1 MGNALILLLLLAT
14 LSPSSTARSIER
26 AFLQNNA
33 RILLEFLPAGG
44 RINLTLP
51 EPISFSDQLTDQQ
64 TYLLLKKIF
73 TTFTT
78 QEFFSELREAP
89 QGEKRYFFK
98 ARWSFQDKNKNL
110 YALDVFFQLGLV
122 SDGSEASPDWKITDI
137 RAEKI

>member
-1 MGNALILLLLLAT
+1 MGNALILLLLLAN

-44 RINLTLP
+44 RINLSLP
-51 EPISFSDQLTDQQ
+51 EPISFSDQLSDQQ

-89 QGEKRYFFK
+89 RGGGRYFFK

-110 YALDVFFQLGLV
+110 YALDVFFQLGLF

>member
-1 MGNALILLLLLAT
+1 MGNALIPLLLLAA

-33 RILLEFLPAGG
+33 RILLDLLPVEG
-44 RINLTLP
+44 RINLSLP
-51 EPISFSDQLTDQQ
+51 EPISFSDQLSDQQ
-64 TYLLLKKIF
+64 TYLLLQKIF

-78 QEFFSELREAP
+78 QEFFSELRDAP
-89 QGEKRYFFK
+89 REDRHYFFK

-110 YALDVFFQLGLV
+110 YALDLFFQLGLV
-122 SDGSEASPDWKITDI
+122 PDASTAASDWKITDI